1 MDIQTFSA
9 PWSRL
14 LKATSAFTTAIC
26 IGFPLFASHWML
38 VARTPEGVHLMLDA
52 IAPIGIPLAALF
64 VIRGYAVTADSI
76 LVKRLLWSTRLPRA
90 GLKSASFSP
99 EALAGSLR
107 TCGNGGFYSFTG
119 WYQNRELGPYRAF
132 MTDRDRAVV
141 LRWEGRTVVVS
152 PGDPEGFVRAVN
164 EIL

>member
-1 MDIQTFSA
+1 
-9 PWSRL
+9 
-14 LKATSAFTTAIC
+14 
-26 IGFPLFASHWML
+26 ML